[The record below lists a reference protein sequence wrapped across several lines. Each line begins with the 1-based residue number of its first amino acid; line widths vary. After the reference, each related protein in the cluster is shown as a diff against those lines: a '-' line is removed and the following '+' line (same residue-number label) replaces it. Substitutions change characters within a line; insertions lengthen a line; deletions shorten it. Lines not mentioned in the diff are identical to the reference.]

1 MNAPLPLSVLPLEAV
16 FAPHPKTHTIQ
27 ANQYVYQEGQKSTEL
42 YRVQSGVVSL
52 ESVNERGE
60 RCIFHLIGK
69 GSVVGHEAL
78 LRQPRSLDLR
88 ACTEVLVEVISTPYA
103 PDSTLGQ
110 SMIRWAHASMAR
122 LLQDA
127 ARFRIELHRAQ
138 AREKVLLLLEQ
149 IRNLD
154 PEMTDTC
161 WLPSRSEM
169 ADILDI
175 NHATAS
181 RVVARLFREG
191 VLRRTA
197 NKEISQVDW
206 NLLGCRRSSA

>member
-1 MNAPLPLSVLPLEAV
+1 MNAPLPLSVFPLEAV
-16 FAPHPKTHTIQ
+16 LTPPSKTHTIQ
-27 ANQYVYQEGQKSTEL
+27 ANQYVYQQGQMSTAL
-42 YRVQSGVVSL
+42 YRVRSGVVSL

-69 GSVVGHEAL
+69 GAVIGHEAL
-78 LRQPRSLDLR
+78 LRTPRSLDLR
-88 ACTEVLVEVISTPYA
+88 ACTEALVEVIPTPHA
-103 PDSTLGQ
+103 TDSTVSQ
-110 SMIRWAHASMAR
+110 TMIRWAHASMAR

-127 ARFRIELHRAQ
+127 ARFRVELHRAQ

-149 IRNLD
+149 IRDLD
-154 PEMTDTC
+154 PDVTDTC

-191 VLRRTA
+191 MLQRTVH
-197 NKEISQVDW
+197 KEMAQVNW
-206 NLLGCRRSSA
+206 NLVGSRRSAA

>member
-1 MNAPLPLSVLPLEAV
+1 MNAPLPLSVFPLEAV
-16 FAPHPKTHTIQ
+16 LTPPSKTHTIQ
-27 ANQYVYQEGQKSTEL
+27 ANQYVYQQGQMSTAL
-42 YRVQSGVVSL
+42 YRVRSGVVSL

-69 GSVVGHEAL
+69 GAVMGHEAL
-78 LRQPRSLDLR
+78 LRTPRSLDLR
-88 ACTEVLVEVISTPYA
+88 ACTEVLMEVIPTPHA
-103 PDSTLGQ
+103 TDSTVSQ
-110 SMIRWAHASMAR
+110 TMIRWAHASMAR

-127 ARFRIELHRAQ
+127 ARFRVELHRAQ

-149 IRNLD
+149 IRDLD
-154 PEMTDTC
+154 PDVTDTC

-191 VLRRTA
+191 MLQRTVH
-197 NKEISQVDW
+197 KEMAQVNW
-206 NLLGCRRSSA
+206 NLVGSRRSAA